1 MSKQVNDQDDVQP
14 ASADVSQGV
23 PTTTDK
29 VTTTTDTT
37 ETGTTPSSQSTAT
50 PSQSGAKNSRSR
62 RRGKGSSN
70 TGSTAASTSAT
81 SPSEEST
88 SQQSTSKQSSSEAGT
103 AQTGT
108 KSASDTPMSTS
119 ASNTAKASTSTA
131 SSTPSAATTSSA
143 NKPSNTPSSTTANS
157 SASSAS
163 KPTSDKTGNGTPPP
177 SSSKGVG
184 GGGTHGGGEKS
195 SGGKSSGLA
204 IALVLI
210 LAIALALVAWQ
221 GWQRLDNQQ
230 QRIDELAQQAEGSA
244 SQQAVSDLESRLD
257 SGEAERDEAIQNTT
271 GELRDEFDS
280 YRSDV
285 DETLGQVLDQLSQE
299 QDTDEREWLHAEAA
313 YLLRL
318 ANQRLQLEGDVDGA
332 AALLRTADARLV
344 DADNP
349 ALTSVREEIANELSA
364 LDAVPQV
371 DRTGLY
377 LALNAQQ
384 ERISELRLSQEI
396 EEQAVTSGIEQPPT
410 GTFQRQLARFGEE
423 LKDLVVVRH
432 HDEALEAL
440 ITPEQESYLRQSM
453 RLVLEQT
460 QLALLNEEKELYDAS
475 IDKALQ
481 LLNDYYDTTREE
493 TQSVIARLEELQ
505 QAEVKPELPDI
516 SASQQELAR
525 FIENRYETRGQSGG
539 DS

>member
-14 ASADVSQGV
+14 TSADASQGV
-23 PTTTDK
+23 PKTTEKAASTTDA
-29 VTTTTDTT
+29 T
-37 ETGTTPSSQSTAT
+37 EPSAPTSPPSSATTAN
-50 PSQSGAKNSRSR
+50 SSGAKNSRSR
-62 RRGKGSSN
+62 RRGKGSQN
-70 TGSTAASTSAT
+70 TGSPAASSPDSHSEKSSEKSTATTGTSQADVKPAEPSPSTAASTA
-81 SPSEEST
+81 
-88 SQQSTSKQSSSEAGT
+88 A
-103 AQTGT
+103 
-108 KSASDTPMSTS
+108 AS
-119 ASNTAKASTSTA
+119 
-131 SSTPSAATTSSA
+131 PSAAS
-143 NKPSNTPSSTTANS
+143 PS
-157 SASSAS
+157 SASSTGAS
-163 KPTSDKTGNGTPPP
+163 ATKPAANKTGSAASSVPP
-177 SSSKGVG
+177 SSAAPKS
-184 GGGTHGGGEKS
+184 GGTTGHVGNNDRGGNNHSGNS
-195 SGGKSSGLA
+195 NGGNGGKKGSGLA

-221 GWQRLDNQQ
+221 GWQRLDSQQ
-230 QRIDELAQQAEGSA
+230 QRIDELAQQTEGSA
-244 SQQAVSDLESRLD
+244 SQQAVSELESRLD
-257 SGEAERDEAIQNTT
+257 SGEAERDEALQSALSD
-271 GELRDEFDS
+271 LRSEFDS

-285 DETLGQVLDQLSQE
+285 DETLSDVLDQLSQE

-318 ANQRLQLEGDVDGA
+318 ANQRLQLEGDVEGA
-332 AALLRTADARLV
+332 AALLRTADARLA

-349 ALTSVREEIANELSA
+349 ALTPVREAIANELAA

-384 ERISELRLSQEI
+384 ERISTLRLSQEI
-396 EEQAVTSGIEQPPT
+396 EEQAVTSSIEQPPT

-440 ITPEQESYLRQSM
+440 ITPEQESYLRQSL

-460 QLALLNEEKELYDAS
+460 QLALLNEEKALYDAS

-493 TQSVIARLEELQ
+493 TQSVIARLEELK

-525 FIENRYETRGQSGG
+525 FIDNRYETRGQSGG
-539 DS
+539 DA

>member
-14 ASADVSQGV
+14 TSADASQGV
-23 PTTTDK
+23 PKTTDK
-29 VTTTTDTT
+29 AASTTDAT
-37 ETGTTPSSQSTAT
+37 EPSTPTTPPSSTT
-50 PSQSGAKNSRSR
+50 PAQSGAKNSRSR
-62 RRGKGSSN
+62 RRGKGSAS
-70 TGSTAASTSAT
+70 STAASSTSSTTAKPTDTTTSSSAT
-81 SPSEEST
+81 SPS
-88 SQQSTSKQSSSEAGT
+88 
-103 AQTGT
+103 
-108 KSASDTPMSTS
+108 
-119 ASNTAKASTSTA
+119 
-131 SSTPSAATTSSA
+131 PSAAQQSPSSSSSA
-143 NKPSNTPSSTTANS
+143 TS
-157 SASSAS
+157 S
-163 KPTSDKTGNGTPPP
+163 KPTSDKSSTGTTPPTGP
-177 SSSKGVG
+177 KGSGSVQNGGSKSG
-184 GGGTHGGGEKS
+184 
-195 SGGKSSGLA
+195 GGKSGGLA
-204 IALVLI
+204 IALVII
-210 LAIALALVAWQ
+210 LAIALAFIAWQ
-221 GWQRLDNQQ
+221 GWQRLESQQ
-230 QRIDELAQQAEGSA
+230 QRLDEVAQQAEGSA

-257 SGEAERDEAIQNTT
+257 SGEAERDEALQSALSD
-271 GELRDEFDS
+271 LRSEFDS

-349 ALTSVREEIANELSA
+349 ALTPVREAIANELAA

-384 ERISELRLSQEI
+384 ERISSLRLSQEI
-396 EEQAVTSGIEQPPT
+396 EEQAVTSSIEEPPT
-410 GTFQRQLARFGEE
+410 GAFQRQLARFGEE

-440 ITPEQESYLRQSM
+440 ITPEQESYLRQSL

-493 TQSVIARLEELQ
+493 TQSVITRLEELK

-516 SASQQELAR
+516 SGSQQALAR

>member
-14 ASADVSQGV
+14 TSSDASQGV
-23 PTTTDK
+23 PKTTDK
-29 VTTTTDTT
+29 AASTTDAT
-37 ETGTTPSSQSTAT
+37 EPSKPNTPPSSTTPA
-50 PSQSGAKNSRSR
+50 QSGAKNSRSR
-62 RRGKGSSN
+62 RRGKGSPTAS
-70 TGSTAASTSAT
+70 STAASS
-81 SPSEEST
+81 
-88 SQQSTSKQSSSEAGT
+88 
-103 AQTGT
+103 
-108 KSASDTPMSTS
+108 
-119 ASNTAKASTSTA
+119 TAKPTDT
-131 SSTPSAATTSSA
+131 
-143 NKPSNTPSSTTANS
+143 TPSSAAS
-157 SASSAS
+157 PSQSAAQPSPSSSSGSASSSPSSSAASS
-163 KPTSDKTGNGTPPP
+163 KPTSGKSSAGTTPPTGHKDSGNGQ
-177 SSSKGVG
+177 SG
-184 GGGTHGGGEKS
+184 
-195 SGGKSSGLA
+195 GGKSGGSKSGGLA
-204 IALVLI
+204 IALVII
-210 LAIALALVAWQ
+210 LAIALVFVAWQ
-221 GWQRLDNQQ
+221 GWQRLESQQ
-230 QRIDELAQQAEGSA
+230 QRLDEVAQQAEGSA
-244 SQQAVSDLESRLD
+244 SQQTVSDLESRLD
-257 SGEAERDEAIQNTT
+257 SGEAERDEALQSTL
-271 GELRDEFDS
+271 GDLRDEFDS

-349 ALTSVREEIANELSA
+349 ALTPVREAIANELAA

-384 ERISELRLSQEI
+384 ERISSLRLSQEI
-396 EEQAVTSGIEQPPT
+396 EEQAVTSSIEQPPT

-440 ITPEQESYLRQSM
+440 ITPEQESYLRQSL

-493 TQSVIARLEELQ
+493 TQSVIARLQELKE
-505 QAEVKPELPDI
+505 AEVKPELPDI

-525 FIENRYETRGQSGG
+525 FIDNRYKTRGQSGG

>member
-1 MSKQVNDQDDVQP
+1 M
-14 ASADVSQGV
+14 AF
-23 PTTTDK
+23 
-29 VTTTTDTT
+29 
-37 ETGTTPSSQSTAT
+37 
-50 PSQSGAKNSRSR
+50 
-62 RRGKGSSN
+62 
-70 TGSTAASTSAT
+70 
-81 SPSEEST
+81 
-88 SQQSTSKQSSSEAGT
+88 
-103 AQTGT
+103 
-108 KSASDTPMSTS
+108 
-119 ASNTAKASTSTA
+119 
-131 SSTPSAATTSSA
+131 
-143 NKPSNTPSSTTANS
+143 
-157 SASSAS
+157 
-163 KPTSDKTGNGTPPP
+163 
-177 SSSKGVG
+177 
-184 GGGTHGGGEKS
+184 
-195 SGGKSSGLA
+195 
-204 IALVLI
+204 
-210 LAIALALVAWQ
+210 VAWQ
-221 GWQRLDNQQ
+221 GWQRLENQQ
-230 QRIDELAQQAEGSA
+230 QRLDELAQQTEQSA

-257 SGEAERDEAIQNTT
+257 SGEAERDEALQNALS
-271 GELRDEFDS
+271 ELRDEFDS

-285 DETLGQVLDQLSQE
+285 DETLSQVLDQLSQE

-318 ANQRLQLEGDVDGA
+318 ANQRLQLEGDVEGA
-332 AALLRTADARLV
+332 AALLRTADARLA

-349 ALTSVREEIANELSA
+349 ALTPVRSEIANELAA

-384 ERISELRLSQEI
+384 ERISSLRLSQEI
-396 EEQAVTSGIEQPPT
+396 DEQAVTSSIEEPPT

-440 ITPEQESYLRQSM
+440 ITPEQESYLRQSL

-481 LLNDYYDTTREE
+481 LLNDYYDTSRED
-493 TQSVIARLEELQ
+493 TQSVITRLKELQ

-516 SASQQELAR
+516 SGSQQELAR

-539 DS
+539 ES

>member
-14 ASADVSQGV
+14 TSSDASQGV
-23 PTTTDK
+23 PKTTDK
-29 VTTTTDTT
+29 AASTTDAT
-37 ETGTTPSSQSTAT
+37 EPSTPNTPPSSTTPA
-50 PSQSGAKNSRSR
+50 QSGAKNSRSR
-62 RRGKGSSN
+62 RRGKGSS
-70 TGSTAASTSAT
+70 TASSTAAS
-81 SPSEEST
+81 
-88 SQQSTSKQSSSEAGT
+88 
-103 AQTGT
+103 
-108 KSASDTPMSTS
+108 
-119 ASNTAKASTSTA
+119 
-131 SSTPSAATTSSA
+131 SAAKPADTS
-143 NKPSNTPSSTTANS
+143 TPSSTGSSSPSAAQPGSSSSSGSTSSSPSS
-157 SASSAS
+157 SAGSS
-163 KPTSDKTGNGTPPP
+163 KPTSDKSSAGTTPPTGH
-177 SSSKGVG
+177 KGSGSGQSG
-184 GGGTHGGGEKS
+184 GGGKS
-195 SGGKSSGLA
+195 GGLA
-204 IALVLI
+204 IALVII
-210 LAIALALVAWQ
+210 LAIALAFVAWQ

-230 QRIDELAQQAEGSA
+230 QRLDELAQQAEGSA

-257 SGEAERDEAIQNTT
+257 SGEAERDEALQSTL
-271 GELRDEFDS
+271 GDLRDEFDS

-349 ALTSVREEIANELSA
+349 ALTPVREAIANELAA

-384 ERISELRLSQEI
+384 ERISSLRLSQEI
-396 EEQAVTSGIEQPPT
+396 EEQAVTSSIEQPPT

-440 ITPEQESYLRQSM
+440 ITPEQESYLRQSL

-493 TQSVIARLEELQ
+493 TQSVIARLQELKE
-505 QAEVKPELPDI
+505 AEVKPELPDI

-525 FIENRYETRGQSGG
+525 FIDNRYETRGQSGG

>member
-14 ASADVSQGV
+14 TSSDASQGV
-23 PTTTDK
+23 PKTTDK
-29 VTTTTDTT
+29 AASTTDAT
-37 ETGTTPSSQSTAT
+37 EPSTPNTPPSSTTPA
-50 PSQSGAKNSRSR
+50 QSGAKNSRSR
-62 RRGKGSSN
+62 RRGKGSS
-70 TGSTAASTSAT
+70 TASSTAAS
-81 SPSEEST
+81 
-88 SQQSTSKQSSSEAGT
+88 
-103 AQTGT
+103 
-108 KSASDTPMSTS
+108 
-119 ASNTAKASTSTA
+119 
-131 SSTPSAATTSSA
+131 SAAKPADTS
-143 NKPSNTPSSTTANS
+143 TPSSTGSSSPSAAQPGSSSSSGSTSSSPSS
-157 SASSAS
+157 SAGSS
-163 KPTSDKTGNGTPPP
+163 KPTSDKSSAGTSPPTGH
-177 SSSKGVG
+177 KGSGSGSGQSG
-184 GGGTHGGGEKS
+184 GGGKS
-195 SGGKSSGLA
+195 GGLA
-204 IALVLI
+204 IALVII
-210 LAIALALVAWQ
+210 LAIALAFVAWQ

-230 QRIDELAQQAEGSA
+230 QRLDELAQQAEGSA

-257 SGEAERDEAIQNTT
+257 SGEAERDEALQSTL
-271 GELRDEFDS
+271 GDLRDEFDS

-349 ALTSVREEIANELSA
+349 ALTPVREAIANELAA

-384 ERISELRLSQEI
+384 ERISSLRLSQEI
-396 EEQAVTSGIEQPPT
+396 EEQAVTSSIEQPPT

-440 ITPEQESYLRQSM
+440 ITPE
-453 RLVLEQT
+453 
-460 QLALLNEEKELYDAS
+460 
-475 IDKALQ
+475 
-481 LLNDYYDTTREE
+481 
-493 TQSVIARLEELQ
+493 
-505 QAEVKPELPDI
+505 
-516 SASQQELAR
+516 
-525 FIENRYETRGQSGG
+525 
-539 DS
+539 

>member
-14 ASADVSQGV
+14 VSADASQGV
-23 PTTTDK
+23 PTTTNK
-29 VTTTTDTT
+29 AASTTDAT
-37 ETGTTPSSQSTAT
+37 EPSTQSPPSSSAT
-50 PSQSGAKNSRSR
+50 PSTHSGAKNSRSR
-62 RRGKGSSN
+62 RRGKGSQN
-70 TGSTAASTSAT
+70 TGSTAT
-81 SPSEEST
+81 
-88 SQQSTSKQSSSEAGT
+88 SSSDSNSN
-103 AQTGT
+103 
-108 KSASDTPMSTS
+108 SASDKNPAVTGTSQAGAKPADATPT
-119 ASNTAKASTSTA
+119 TA
-131 SSTPSAATTSSA
+131 SSTAKGSSTASPSAAA
-143 NKPSNTPSSTTANS
+143 PGPSSTSAN
-157 SASSAS
+157 ASSGSTAAKPATGKAAS
-163 KPTSDKTGNGTPPP
+163 AGHGSGN
-177 SSSKGVG
+177 SG
-184 GGGTHGGGEKS
+184 GGNSGSGSS
-195 SGGKSSGLA
+195 SGGNNSGGNSGKKGSGFA

-210 LAIALALVAWQ
+210 LAIVLALVAWQ
-221 GWQRLDNQQ
+221 GWQRLESQQ
-230 QRIDELAQQAEGSA
+230 QRLDELAQQAESSA

-257 SGEAERDEAIQNTT
+257 SGEAERNEAIQSTMD
-271 GELRDEFDS
+271 ELRSEFDS

-349 ALTSVREEIANELSA
+349 ALTPVREAIANELAA

-396 EEQAVTSGIEQPPT
+396 EEQAVTSSIEQPPT

-440 ITPEQESYLRQSM
+440 ITPEQESYLRQSL

-493 TQSVIARLEELQ
+493 TQSVITRLEELQ

-539 DS
+539 DA

>member
-14 ASADVSQGV
+14 TSADASQGV
-23 PTTTDK
+23 PKTTEKAASTTDA
-29 VTTTTDTT
+29 T
-37 ETGTTPSSQSTAT
+37 EPSAPTSPPSSATTAN
-50 PSQSGAKNSRSR
+50 SSGAKNSRSR
-62 RRGKGSSN
+62 RRGKGSQN
-70 TGSTAASTSAT
+70 TGSPAASSPDSHSEKSSEKSTATTGTSQADVKPAEPSPSTAASTA
-81 SPSEEST
+81 
-88 SQQSTSKQSSSEAGT
+88 A
-103 AQTGT
+103 
-108 KSASDTPMSTS
+108 AS
-119 ASNTAKASTSTA
+119 
-131 SSTPSAATTSSA
+131 PSAAS
-143 NKPSNTPSSTTANS
+143 PS
-157 SASSAS
+157 SASSTGAS
-163 KPTSDKTGNGTPPP
+163 ATKPAANKTSSAASSVPP
-177 SSSKGVG
+177 SSAAPKS
-184 GGGTHGGGEKS
+184 GGTTGHGGNNDRGGNNHSGNS
-195 SGGKSSGLA
+195 SGGNGGKKGSGLA

-221 GWQRLDNQQ
+221 GWQRLDSQQ
-230 QRIDELAQQAEGSA
+230 QRIDELAQQTEGSA
-244 SQQAVSDLESRLD
+244 SQQAVSELESRLD
-257 SGEAERDEAIQNTT
+257 SGEAERDEALQSALSD
-271 GELRDEFDS
+271 LRSEFDS

-285 DETLGQVLDQLSQE
+285 DETLSDVLDQLSQE

-318 ANQRLQLEGDVDGA
+318 ANQRLQLEGDVEGA
-332 AALLRTADARLV
+332 AALLRTADARLA

-349 ALTSVREEIANELSA
+349 ALTPVREAIANELAA

-384 ERISELRLSQEI
+384 ERISTLRLSQEI
-396 EEQAVTSGIEQPPT
+396 EEQAVTSSIEQPPT

-440 ITPEQESYLRQSM
+440 ITPEQESYLRQSL

-460 QLALLNEEKELYDAS
+460 QLALLNEEKALYDAS

-493 TQSVIARLEELQ
+493 TQSVIARLEELK

-525 FIENRYETRGQSGG
+525 FIDNRYETRGQSGG
-539 DS
+539 DA

>member
-14 ASADVSQGV
+14 TSADASQGV
-23 PTTTDK
+23 PKTTEKAASTTDA
-29 VTTTTDTT
+29 T
-37 ETGTTPSSQSTAT
+37 EPSAPTSPPSSATTAN
-50 PSQSGAKNSRSR
+50 SSGAKNSRSR
-62 RRGKGSSN
+62 RRGKGSQN
-70 TGSTAASTSAT
+70 TGSPAASSPDSHSEKSSEKSTATTGTSQADVKPAEPSPSTAASTA
-81 SPSEEST
+81 
-88 SQQSTSKQSSSEAGT
+88 A
-103 AQTGT
+103 
-108 KSASDTPMSTS
+108 AS
-119 ASNTAKASTSTA
+119 
-131 SSTPSAATTSSA
+131 PSAASPSSA
-143 NKPSNTPSSTTANS
+143 LSTGASATKPAANKTGSA
-157 SASSAS
+157 ASSV
-163 KPTSDKTGNGTPPP
+163 PP
-177 SSSKGVG
+177 SSAAPKS
-184 GGGTHGGGEKS
+184 GGTTGHGGNNDRGGNNHS
-195 SGGKSSGLA
+195 GNSNGGNGGKKGSGLA

-221 GWQRLDNQQ
+221 GWQRLDSQQ
-230 QRIDELAQQAEGSA
+230 QRIDELAQQTEGSA
-244 SQQAVSDLESRLD
+244 SQQAVSELESRLD
-257 SGEAERDEAIQNTT
+257 SGEAERDEALQSALSD
-271 GELRDEFDS
+271 LRSEFDS

-285 DETLGQVLDQLSQE
+285 DETLSDVLDQLSQE

-318 ANQRLQLEGDVDGA
+318 ANQRLQLEGDVEGA
-332 AALLRTADARLV
+332 AALLRTADARLA

-349 ALTSVREEIANELSA
+349 ALTPVREAIANELAA

-384 ERISELRLSQEI
+384 ERISTLRLSQEI
-396 EEQAVTSGIEQPPT
+396 EEQAVTSSIEQPPT

-440 ITPEQESYLRQSM
+440 ITPEQESYLRQSL

-460 QLALLNEEKELYDAS
+460 QLALLNEEKALYDAS

-493 TQSVIARLEELQ
+493 TQSVIARLEELK

-525 FIENRYETRGQSGG
+525 FIDNRYETRGQSGG
-539 DS
+539 DA

>member
-14 ASADVSQGV
+14 TSADASQGV
-23 PTTTDK
+23 PKTTEKAASTTDA
-29 VTTTTDTT
+29 T
-37 ETGTTPSSQSTAT
+37 EPSAPTSPPSSATTAN
-50 PSQSGAKNSRSR
+50 SSGAKNSRSR
-62 RRGKGSSN
+62 RRGKGSQN
-70 TGSTAASTSAT
+70 TGSPAASSPDSHSEKSSEKSTATSGTSQADAKPAEPSPSTAASTA
-81 SPSEEST
+81 
-88 SQQSTSKQSSSEAGT
+88 A
-103 AQTGT
+103 
-108 KSASDTPMSTS
+108 AS
-119 ASNTAKASTSTA
+119 
-131 SSTPSAATTSSA
+131 PSAAS
-143 NKPSNTPSSTTANS
+143 PS
-157 SASSAS
+157 SASSTGAS
-163 KPTSDKTGNGTPPP
+163 ATKPAANKTGSAASSVPP
-177 SSSKGVG
+177 SSAAPKS
-184 GGGTHGGGEKS
+184 GGTTGHGVNNDRGGNNHS
-195 SGGKSSGLA
+195 GNSNGGNGGKKGSGLA

-221 GWQRLDNQQ
+221 GWQRLDSQQ
-230 QRIDELAQQAEGSA
+230 QRIDELAQQTEGSA
-244 SQQAVSDLESRLD
+244 SQQAVSELESRLD
-257 SGEAERDEAIQNTT
+257 NGEAERDEALQSALSD
-271 GELRDEFDS
+271 LRSEFDS

-285 DETLGQVLDQLSQE
+285 DETLSDVLDQLSQE

-318 ANQRLQLEGDVDGA
+318 ANQRLQLEGDVEGA
-332 AALLRTADARLV
+332 AALLRTADARLA

-349 ALTSVREEIANELSA
+349 ALTPVREAIANELAA

-384 ERISELRLSQEI
+384 ERISTLRLSQEI
-396 EEQAVTSGIEQPPT
+396 EEQAVTSSIEQPPS

-440 ITPEQESYLRQSM
+440 ITPEQESYLRQSL

-460 QLALLNEEKELYDAS
+460 QLALLNEEKALYDAS

-493 TQSVIARLEELQ
+493 TQSVIARLEELK

-525 FIENRYETRGQSGG
+525 FIDNRYETRGQSGG
-539 DS
+539 DA